1 MNNNIDFS
9 NHYVEEQIENNDSQ
23 LELKTS
29 GITKSVWYDEIPQP
43 IKFEEDRQVFHL
55 NLYHTSINK

>member
-1 MNNNIDFS
+1 MNNNIGFS

-29 GITKSVWYDEIPQP
+29 GITKSVWYDEIQQP

>member
-29 GITKSVWYDEIPQP
+29 GITQSVWYDEIPQP